1 MASFRPDKRV
11 SAKKTSVSASASA
24 SASVRGSDLAGDLRS
39 LGEALAT
46 HVGDV
51 VEQTLARA
59 RQNGIDAAS
68 DGAIPGVSAGSPAQ
82 ITEASTVAIARW
94 LEGNR
99 PARESESAQRTWQF
113 YGELAATREASLN
126 DVIMHCLC
134 WRDAVADVLQQS
146 AVELRVSP
154 EALARAQ
161 QILQAGTDYGFLRT
175 SKAFDSERERVD
187 EDVAF
192 TSTHDQLT
200 GLPNQMLILDRAERM
215 LGRARRDGTPVAA
228 LMIGLDNFK
237 SVNETLNRSAGD
249 ELLRLVTQ
257 RLDGVVRATDSLGRL
272 GSDEFIVIA
281 EGDSLHGG
289 LERAANRIQET
300 FKEPFV
306 LSGASTASLNVTASI
321 GIAAA
326 LRSKAEELLRDA
338 DIAMTQAKW
347 EGKGRSVVFQT
358 EMREAAEARMEL
370 ETDLRDAL
378 ANDQFFLVYQPTF
391 DLRNMRPTG
400 VEALIR
406 WRHPTRGVVAP
417 NSFMPLLEHTGLII
431 GVGRWVLREA
441 CLQGAKWRAA
451 GHRVA
456 VAVNVSAHQLDGS
469 DFVCEVREALAEGG
483 LDARALT
490 LEITETTIMRNVEEA
505 RRRLTLLKDLG
516 VRVAIDDFGT
526 GYSSMAQLQRL
537 PVDTLKIDRSFISG
551 LTVSHESKS
560 VVRALVQLGKALSI
574 ETLAEGIE
582 QPQELAFLQEAECD
596 SGQGFL
602 YARPLEAPAAE
613 AFLRSWVVETE
624 ASLRAR
630 QHGTAVT

>member
-1 MASFRPDKRV
+1 MASRPPGKPVRAKKERV
-11 SAKKTSVSASASA
+11 SPSALAP
-24 SASVRGSDLAGDLRS
+24 GSEAQGDLRS
-39 LGEALAT
+39 LGAALAT
-46 HVGDV
+46 RVGDV

-59 RQNGIDAAS
+59 RKHGVVATS
-68 DGAIPGVSAGSPAQ
+68 HEVIPGVSAGSPAQ
-82 ITEASTVAIARW
+82 ITEASTIAIAQW

-99 PARESESAQRTWQF
+99 PAPESESARQTWQF

-134 WRDAVADVLQQS
+134 WRDAVADVLQRS
-146 AVELRVSP
+146 GAELHVSS
-154 EALARAQ
+154 EVLSESLC
-161 QILQAGTDYGFLRT
+161 ILQMATDYGFLRT
-175 SKAFDSERERVD
+175 SKAVDSERQRVD

-200 GLPNQMLILDRAERM
+200 GLPNRTLILDRAERM
-215 LGRARRDGTPVAA
+215 LGRARRDGTAAAA

-237 SVNETLNRSAGD
+237 SVNETLSRDAGD
-249 ELLRLVTQ
+249 ELLRLVAQ
-257 RLDGVVRATDSLGRL
+257 RLDAVVRATDSLGRL

-281 EGDSLHGG
+281 EGDSLQGG
-289 LERAANRIQET
+289 LERAGARIQEA

-306 LSGASTASLNVTASI
+306 LSGAGAASLNLTASI

-347 EGKGRSVVFQT
+347 EGRGRCVVFQT

-370 ETDLRDAL
+370 ETDLRGAL
-378 ANDQFFLVYQPTF
+378 ASEQFFLVYQPTF
-391 DLRNMRPTG
+391 DLRDMRPTG

-417 NSFMPLLEHTGLII
+417 SSFMPLLEHTGLII
-431 GVGRWVLREA
+431 EVGRWVLREA

-451 GHRVA
+451 GHVVA
-456 VAVNVSAHQLDGS
+456 VAVNVSARQLDGA
-469 DFVCEVREALAEGG
+469 DFVRDVRDALAEGSF
-483 LDARALT
+483 DATALT

-505 RRRLTLLKDLG
+505 RRRLALVKDLG

-560 VVRALVQLGKALSI
+560 VVHALVQLGKALSI

-582 QPQELAFLQEAECD
+582 QPQELSFLQEAGCD

-630 QHGTAVT
+630 EHGTAVT